1 MFSSVPPS
9 SRHRSTLEDPAEPT
23 NSHGELLLILSLSST
38 EALLP
43 PGADIINE
51 STIALMKPNVVLINT
66 SRGGLVDAKAL
77 EHALRKN
84 KIGGLGMDVYENEQ
98 SYFFH
103 DCSDDVFDDET
114 LTGLLSHHNV
124 IITAHQVRCPDPHAM
139 NQARISAAWLTRHVD
154 GFV

>member
-1 MFSSVPPS
+1 M
-9 SRHRSTLEDPAEPT
+9 
-23 NSHGELLLILSLSST
+23 
-38 EALLP
+38 
-43 PGADIINE
+43 
-51 STIALMKPNVVLINT
+51 MKPTVVLINT

-77 EHALRKN
+77 ELALRKN

-124 IITAHQVRCPDPHAM
+124 IITAHQVTCRDSPHNSQDVKGM
-139 NQARISAAWLTRHVD
+139 QADVD
-154 GFV
+154 ALGHGDHGMYKTCEGMA

>member
-1 MFSSVPPS
+1 
-9 SRHRSTLEDPAEPT
+9 
-23 NSHGELLLILSLSST
+23 
-38 EALLP
+38 
-43 PGADIINE
+43 
-51 STIALMKPNVVLINT
+51 MKPTVVLINT

-77 EHALRKN
+77 ELALRKN

-124 IITAHQVRCPDPHAM
+124 IITAHQVTCWESPHDDLDVKGT
-139 NQARISAAWLTRHVD
+139 QAEMGALRFGDHGTDKDIT
-154 GFV
+154 